1 MDDAELVGGV
11 LLDAADPKTAA
22 TVLAGLLKVAAVER
36 AEVRRAG
43 FDPELLDVLRRQF
56 SRRPTTIDQAC
67 AEGAAWVLGRRS
79 ATAGHPWELVAS
91 LPPGVPLPT
100 GLRRTTGETIVHLV
114 NGSRRSIRLVAPFI
128 DETGLRFLGDGLAAA
143 TVRGIEVEVFLPTRS
158 TRAAEALSELL
169 ARIERDGNPEHLRV
183 AVLRRDA
190 PWAHLKVV
198 TADSTSA
205 YIGSAN
211 VTGPGLAG
219 LNLEMGVLVHGQ
231 QVRTVERILDLFRDT
246 TA

>member
-11 LLDAADPKTAA
+11 LLDAPDPKTAA
-22 TVLAGLLKVAAVER
+22 ATLAGLLKMPSVEQ

-43 FDPELLDVLRRQF
+43 FDRELLKVLRRRF
-56 SRRPTTIDQAC
+56 DRRPTAIDQAC

-79 ATAGHPWELVAS
+79 TAISHPWELVAS
-91 LPPGVPLPT
+91 LPQGTPLPT

-114 NGSRRSIRLVAPFI
+114 TSAQRSLRLVAPFI
-128 DETGLRFLGDGLAAA
+128 DEVGLRFLGDSLAAA
-143 TVRGIEVEVFLPTRS
+143 TMRGINVELFLPTRS
-158 TRAAEALSELL
+158 TRAASALAELL
-169 ARIERDGNPEHLRV
+169 PRIESEGNAEHLRV

-198 TADSTSA
+198 TADSSSA
-205 YIGSAN
+205 YVGSAN

-219 LNLEMGVLVHGQ
+219 LNLELGVLVRGP
-231 QVRTVERILDLFRDT
+231 QVRTIERILDLFRET
-246 TA
+246 S